1 MAASG
6 FSKGIAM
13 VPGQCRQAAATSKAQ
28 TAAFFNRWR
37 LALSPSQAKRLN
49 ECFPASVS
57 NQRKARAEVG
67 TSRPCCDNAGVD

>member
-6 FSKGIAM
+6 FCKGIAT
-13 VPGQCRQAAATSKAQ
+13 VPGQCRQAAASSKLQAV
-28 TAAFFNRWR
+28 AFFNRWR

-49 ECFPASVS
+49 KCFPASVS
-57 NQRKARAEVG
+57 NQRQARAEVG